1 MFLPRYVCTS
11 AARSCQARRILL
23 CVSAGLLA
31 WVLAP
36 VFGAAQQPPPDWQAQ
51 VRKYCDASDW
61 SSALS
66 VLDKEIERAP
76 QDLDLKAWRARVLT
90 WAGRF
95 EESERVYREI
105 LAVEK
110 SGHYDPDHWAGLAM
124 ACWRQEKIGEAL
136 HAITIAVQ
144 IDPHRADLHVAY
156 GRILRDAGQPIEAQA
171 ELNKAHSL
179 DPASTK
185 APLPIKAGRR
195 HGSEFRVGFENDSL
209 SYTVPNSGQ
218 FVSLNTSWSALWSA
232 NLGGAFYQRS
242 GIFADKFVGSFTFH
256 PPSFAAFTAGGTV
269 ANDHAVIPKNEAF
282 FDLDRG
288 WKLSESRALRGLEFD
303 YGQHWYW
310 YQAARILALNGTTIF
325 YLPRDWSFALSAI
338 GARSAFS
345 GTGAEWRPSGS
356 SKLSFPLETGKA
368 AQLSGNI
375 FFAAGSEN
383 FALSDQIGRFAS
395 QTFGGGLRVR
405 FAERQDITCAA
416 SYQRRTQNRTD
427 TYLGFSYGI
436 HF

>member
-1 MFLPRYVCTS
+1 
-11 AARSCQARRILL
+11 
-23 CVSAGLLA
+23 
-31 WVLAP
+31 
-36 VFGAAQQPPPDWQAQ
+36 
-51 VRKYCDASDW
+51 
-61 SSALS
+61 
-66 VLDKEIERAP
+66 
-76 QDLDLKAWRARVLT
+76 LDLKAWRARVLT

-95 EESERVYREI
+95 AESEHAYREI

-110 SGHYDPDHWAGLAM
+110 PGHSDPDHWAGLAT
-124 ACWRQEKIGEAL
+124 ACWRLGKIEEAL
-136 HAITIAVQ
+136 HAIEIAVQ
-144 IDPHRADLHVAY
+144 LDSHRADLHVAY
-156 GRILRDAGQPIEAQA
+156 SHILRAAGQPIEAQA
-171 ELNKAHSL
+171 ELDKAHSL
-179 DPASTK
+179 DPATAISPQPLK
-185 APLPIKAGRR
+185 AARR
-195 HGSEFRVGFENDSL
+195 YGNEFRVGTETDFL
-209 SYTVPNSGQ
+209 SYTVPNYGQ
-218 FVSLNTSWSALWSA
+218 FASLNTSWTPLWSM
-232 NLGGAFYQRS
+232 NLGGAVYERS
-242 GIFADKFVGSFTFH
+242 GVFADKFVGSLTFRA
-256 PPSFAAFTAGGTV
+256 PSFAALTAGGSV

-288 WKLSESRALRGLEFD
+288 RKLSETSILRGLEFD

-310 YQAARILALNGTTIF
+310 YQAARILALNGAAIL
-325 YLPRDWSFALSAI
+325 YLPRDWSFALAAT

-356 SKLSFPLETGKA
+356 SKLSFPLATGRA

-395 QTFGGGLRVR
+395 QTYGGGLRFR

-427 TYLGFSYGI
+427 TYLGFGYGI

>member
-1 MFLPRYVCTS
+1 M
-11 AARSCQARRILL
+11 
-23 CVSAGLLA
+23 
-31 WVLAP
+31 
-36 VFGAAQQPPPDWQAQ
+36 
-51 VRKYCDASDW
+51 RKYCDASDW
-61 SSALS
+61 RSALR
-66 VLDKEIERAP
+66 VLDKEIASAP

-95 EESERVYREI
+95 GESESVYREI

-110 SGHYDPDHWAGLAM
+110 PGQYDPDHWAGLAI
-124 ACWRQEKIGEAL
+124 ACWREGKIAEAL
-136 HAITIAVQ
+136 HAIGMAVQ
-144 IDPHRADLHVAY
+144 IDPHRADLHVVY
-156 GRILRDAGQPIEAQA
+156 GRILREAGRPIEAQA

-179 DPASTK
+179 DPSSTIGSQ
-185 APLPIKAGRR
+185 PIRAGRR
-195 HGSEFRVGFENDSL
+195 HGSEFRAGVENDSL
-209 SYTVPNSGQ
+209 SYTVPNRGQ
-218 FVSLNTSWSALWSA
+218 FVSLSTSWSPLWSS

-242 GIFADKFVGSFTFH
+242 GIFADKFVGSLTFH
-256 PPSFAAFTAGGTV
+256 VRSFAALTAGGAV
-269 ANDHAVIPKNEAF
+269 ANDNVVIPKNEAF

-288 WKLSESRALRGLEFD
+288 WKIGERGTLRGLEFD

-325 YLPRDWSFALSAI
+325 YFPRDWSLALSAI

-356 SKLSFPLETGKA
+356 SKLNFPLATGKA
-368 AQLSGNI
+368 AQLAGNI

-395 QTFGGGLRVR
+395 QTYGGGLRFR

-427 TYLGFSYGI
+427 TYLGFSYAI